1 MLCHG
6 GLVRAQYTENG
17 VTPEQMTTTQ
27 IVNAC
32 NSILN
37 TVPYTASCA
46 TCHNPHAKTGNLTG
60 TGQEAQIY
68 HSEVLTASTGIAP
81 GTTPDQYTRVNQ
93 ICGQCHNGRAT
104 NGTDTY
110 LQANTSRPS
119 AHHSNQFNS
128 LLGVGGAESP
138 DGPPQRSGTHALAP
152 GQCATCHMPASRH
165 TFTVS
170 YEGCAPCHTTTDA
183 AARASALQTE
193 IVDDLTALNTEM
205 SNWAQTTFGNPT
217 GWDFSS
223 NQTGTPS
230 SQAAIPIEIKR
241 ARHNYYYE
249 VISGDY
255 GVHNPA
261 YTRYLMQW
269 AETNLQN
276 LGLPKANRSEIAKM
290 PMAVKLQQIKLA
302 RKNLAKLPID

>member
-1 MLCHG
+1 M
-6 GLVRAQYTENG
+6 
-17 VTPEQMTTTQ
+17 
-27 IVNAC
+27 
-32 NSILN
+32 
-37 TVPYTASCA
+37 
-46 TCHNPHAKTGNLTG
+46 GNLSG
-60 TGQEAQIY
+60 ATGQDYQIY
-68 HSEVLTASTGIAP
+68 HSEALTDSSGIVA
-81 GTTPDQYTRVNQ
+81 GTTPDTYTRVNQ

-104 NGTDTY
+104 NGTDAY
-110 LQANTSRPS
+110 LQTSGAQSRPS

-128 LLGVGGAESP
+128 LLGVGGNETT

-152 GQCATCHMPASRH
+152 GQCATCHMPSQRH

-170 YEGCAPCHTTTDA
+170 YEGCAPCHTPTDA

-205 SNWAQTTFGNPT
+205 SNWATVQFGAAD
-217 GWDFSS
+217 GWDYSS
-223 NQTGTPS
+223 NQSPNLNNQS
-230 SQAAIPIEIKR
+230 KIPLAILR

-269 AETNLQN
+269 SETNLQS
-276 LGLPKANRSEIAKM
+276 LVLPKANRAEIAKM
-290 PMAVKLQQIKLA
+290 PLSTKLNMLKQA
-302 RKNLAKLPID
+302 RLRAAKSPID